1 MGRISRILGASTTA
15 TLDVA
20 VEESL
25 EQVGRSLGADVAF
38 AILVDEHECIA
49 DDWRWVGDGRAAVP
63 PAPGSPLRDTFGSM
77 AEILRLGHSV
87 AVEDLDAV
95 ELAPSERALATANGL
110 RSIVVAPVRIG
121 STLLGLTGL
130 QVFGRPHDWSKVV
143 VDQLEMLAGLLVQA
157 VQRTRERG
165 ALAAADA
172 RARRIAEYI
181 PDGLVLLDPGGTI
194 NWVSPSF
201 ARATGVPSSD
211 IVGRPFSDLL
221 HPDDLAVVAAA
232 VQDDAKGGSGVQ
244 VRLQSPDGWRWT
256 DASWQLVHDADP
268 AVPDEIVVSLRDVHA
283 QRLRTEQLAH
293 ESRREA
299 LTGALN
305 RTGLDEALATL
316 GQRDQAVLI
325 GFVDID
331 DFKAVNDTE
340 GHEAGDAVLRAVAGA
355 LRGAVRSSDHVARV
369 GGDEFCVVVAADGQA
384 AQGTALAGRLLT
396 TVRGALAELDSAP
409 TVSIGI
415 AGPAPA
421 TDASELRRAADAAM
435 YRAKRA
441 GGNRAELDPRP

>member
-1 MGRISRILGASTTA
+1 MGRISRILGASTTS

-38 AILVDEHECIA
+38 AILLDEQECIA
-49 DDWRWVGDGRAAVP
+49 DDWRWVGDGQSAVP
-63 PAPGSPLRDTFGSM
+63 PVPGSPLRDTFGSM

-87 AVEDLDAV
+87 AVEDLAAV

-110 RSIVVAPVRIG
+110 RSIVVAPVRVG
-121 STLLGLTGL
+121 PTLLGLTGL
-130 QVFGRPHDWSKVV
+130 QVFDQPHRWPKAVV
-143 VDQLEMLAGLLVQA
+143 EQLEMLAELLVQA

-201 ARATGVPSSD
+201 ARSTGLPSSG
-211 IVGRPFSDLL
+211 IVGRPFTDLL
-221 HPDDLAVVAAA
+221 HPDDLAVVTAA
-232 VQDDAKGGSGVQ
+232 VESDAEGGSGVE
-244 VRLQSPDGWRWT
+244 VRLQSRDGWRWT

-305 RTGLDEALATL
+305 RAGLDEALASL
-316 GQRDQAVLI
+316 GERDPVLI
-325 GFVDID
+325 AFIDID
-331 DFKAVNDTE
+331 DFKSVNDTQ
-340 GHEAGDAVLRAVAGA
+340 GHEAGDAVLRTVAAA
-355 LRGAVRSSDHVARV
+355 LHGAVRSSDHVARV
-369 GGDEFCVVVAADGQA
+369 GGDEFCVVVAGDGQA
-384 AQGTALAGRLLT
+384 AQRIALAERLLT

-421 TDASELRRAADAAM
+421 TGAHELRRAADAAM

-441 GGNRAELDPRP
+441 GGDRAELDPLP

>member
-1 MGRISRILGASTTA
+1 
-15 TLDVA
+15 
-20 VEESL
+20 
-25 EQVGRSLGADVAF
+25 
-38 AILVDEHECIA
+38 
-49 DDWRWVGDGRAAVP
+49 
-63 PAPGSPLRDTFGSM
+63 
-77 AEILRLGHSV
+77 
-87 AVEDLDAV
+87 
-95 ELAPSERALATANGL
+95 
-110 RSIVVAPVRIG
+110 
-121 STLLGLTGL
+121 
-130 QVFGRPHDWSKVV
+130 
-143 VDQLEMLAGLLVQA
+143 

-201 ARATGVPSSD
+201 ARSTGLTASD

-221 HPDDLAVVAAA
+221 HPDDLAVVTAA
-232 VQDDAKGGSGVQ
+232 VRDDAEGGSGVE
-244 VRLQSPDGWRWT
+244 VRLRARDGWRWS

-283 QRLRTEQLAH
+283 QRLRTEQLAL

-305 RTGLDEALATL
+305 RTGLDEALAAL

-325 GFVDID
+325 AFVDID
-331 DFKAVNDTE
+331 EFKSVNDAE

-355 LRGAVRSSDHVARV
+355 LHGAVRSSDHVARV

-384 AQGTALAGRLLT
+384 AERAALAERLLT
-396 TVRGALAELDSAP
+396 TVRAALDEIDCTP

-415 AGPAPA
+415 AGPGPAAEAP
-421 TDASELRRAADAAM
+421 ELRRAADAAM

-441 GGNRAELDPRP
+441 GGDRVELDARS